1 MKLIDDDA
9 TGATQGGITEHPPR
23 QNAFGY
29 KANAGGRAD
38 FAIESDF
45 IANFVADPYTA
56 FKGNPFRC
64 ESRCKPARLQH
75 HNVAITDEVS
85 VEQRTGHPRRF
96 AGTRWRDQYGD
107 TVLGHSVE
115 QRR

>member
-9 TGATQGGITEHPPR
+9 TGAAQRRIIEHPPG

-29 KANAGGRAD
+29 KANASCCAD

-45 IANFVADPYTA
+45 ITNFVANSHTA
-56 FKGNPFRC
+56 FKGNPFGCKPR
-64 ESRCKPARLQH
+64 SKPARLQH

-85 VEQRTGHPRRF
+85 VEQRTGHP
-96 AGTRWRDQYGD
+96 GSLTCTRWRDQYGD